1 MRKLQHRWI
10 ELPSIR
16 LFGADGENDPNDP
29 KKGAKDEGEGKAK
42 SKGDGKPVE
51 DKFSLE
57 YVEKLRKEAASR
69 RVSEKET
76 AEKLATVAAELAE
89 IKKAEM
95 SDLDKVKTELEEAT
109 ERADLAEKTALQS
122 SSQLKTERI
131 RNAVTMAA
139 FEAGFEDP
147 TDALSMISQDD
158 LVDDEGTVLTK
169 TIKARLKSLGDKK
182 PYLLKKNRPGSGD
195 GGGLGSNDD
204 PKSFD
209 SRKAAHL
216 KQMTDTGGRVV
227 VG

>member
-10 ELPSIR
+10 ELLPVR

-29 KKGAKDEGEGKAK
+29 KKGAKDEGKGEGK
-42 SKGDGKPVE
+42 SKGKDKPV

-76 AEKLATVAAELAE
+76 AEELVAAKAELAE

-95 SDLDKVKTELEEAT
+95 SDLDKVKTDLEEAT
-109 ERADLAEKTALQS
+109 ERADVAEKTALQS

-169 TIKARLKSLGDKK
+169 TVKARLKALADKK

-195 GGGLGSNDD
+195 GGGRGDGSD

-209 SRKAAHL
+209 SVQAAYL
-216 KQMTDTGGRVV
+216 KKMTETGGRVI